1 MKTTHKRS
9 SVTPMSNLR
18 DKLLQAYQKGT
29 FLEIT
34 QQAYFDKSND
44 QGIIGKKIAEI
55 HNEGLINAITEFRH
69 LTRNSEKLNFFT
81 LTHVLQDV
89 IPLLSSDVEPV
100 MDCVRHL
107 VSEAGDDL
115 TAGSLYPPFIE
126 FCSSGSERPKKV
138 LELVNKDL
146 EAWIDFLS
154 PAISSGAKLHLS
166 EYVEEAVKLSTDENI
181 HVRIRA
187 IFSLGQIDYCQ
198 DKGLI
203 NKALESLKLAVESET
218 DDQLFSNVLRSAFS
232 LYEADNCLE
241 NDVEMII
248 NQCLVKG
255 GDQMLYQASNL
266 LWLSTKELSG
276 HWRESLLNSLGNTNP
291 KHNGTLNNINY
302 ALKNIVD
309 LGDEERAIQFIEKFL
324 KTNPDVSIEVFEYLT
339 RRVYE
344 NDHGFLYML
353 VTRWFLS
360 KEYVLGKAVLE
371 LLSVGIDSGIALTAD
386 LNQLKGLP
394 EGINVFVAR
403 KAIGWL
409 YTKPV
414 SAASFIVSLI
424 DFATE
429 KELEEIEALLFD
441 PLLLSYTKVKDYLDK
456 NSASYSK
463 KTNSVINAV
472 KQRLKEYHEGLNT
485 DRDIP
490 ELLPS
495 QSHRETYSRHF
506 NYLMQKSK
514 KEAES
519 KSVFFGLFK
528 RSVLLYGRS
537 SIHYMQISDEK
548 PQRSETPLQSFSTSI
563 EVPSLE
569 LFDSLGLDY
578 MLRDCRYEGGNS

>member
-1 MKTTHKRS
+1 
-9 SVTPMSNLR
+9 MSNLR
-18 DKLLQAYQKGT
+18 DKLLQAYQEGT

-34 QQAYFDKSND
+34 QQAYFDNSND
-44 QGIIGKKIAEI
+44 RSVIGKKIAEI
-55 HNEGLINAITEFRH
+55 HNEGLINAISEFRH
-69 LTRNSEKLNFFT
+69 LTRNSEKLDFFT

-107 VSEAGDDL
+107 VSEAGDDMS
-115 TAGSLYPPFIE
+115 AGSLYPPFIE
-126 FCSSGSERPKKV
+126 FCSADSERSKKV
-138 LELVNKDL
+138 LELVNNES
-146 EAWIDFLS
+146 EAWIDFIS

-166 EYVEEAVKLSTDENI
+166 EYVEEAVKLSSDENI

-187 IFSLGQIDYCQ
+187 IFSLGKIDYCQ

-203 NKALESLKLAVESET
+203 NKALESLKLVVESEN
-218 DDQLFSNVLRSAFS
+218 DDQLLANVLRSAFS
-232 LYEADNCLE
+232 LYEADNSLE
-241 NDVEMII
+241 NDVEVII

-255 GDQMLYQASNL
+255 GDQMLHQASDL
-266 LWLSTKELSG
+266 LWRSTKELPG

-291 KHNGTLNNINY
+291 VHNGTLKNINY

-309 LGDEERAIQFIEKFL
+309 LGYEERAIQFIEKFL
-324 KTNPDVSIEVFEYLT
+324 KTNPDVSVEVFGYLT

-344 NDHGFLYML
+344 NDYAFLQL
-353 VTRWFLS
+353 IVTRWFLS
-360 KEYVLGKAVLE
+360 KEYVLGKAILE

-386 LNQLKGLP
+386 LNQLKDLP
-394 EGINVFVAR
+394 EGINIFITR

-424 DFATE
+424 DSASDA
-429 KELEEIEALLFD
+429 ELEEIENLLFD
-441 PLLLSYTKVKDYLDK
+441 PLLLSYGKVKDYLDK
-456 NSASYSK
+456 NSASYSEK
-463 KTNSVINAV
+463 ANSIINSV
-472 KQRLKEYHEGLNT
+472 KKRLKEYHEGLKT
-485 DRDIP
+485 DCKIP

-495 QSHRETYSRHF
+495 QTHRDTHLRYF

-519 KSVFFGLFK
+519 QSVFLRLIK
-528 RSVLLYGRS
+528 HSVLLYGRS
-537 SIHYMQISDEK
+537 STDYMQMADEK

-563 EVPSLE
+563 EMPSLE
-569 LFDSLGLDY
+569 FVDPFGLDY
-578 MLRDCRYEGGNS
+578 MLRVCRNEGCNS